1 MGSYK
6 GIYTDSANIPMFLS
20 DSPMSN
26 SDITTER
33 LTTIVRQRNIMD
45 TLHIRLF
52 TVDRVTLPP
61 GWWNIKEVQSP
72 FWRFYQNR
80 EEGAFLTLP
89 DDKPYPLEPNRVYFI
104 PAGVR
109 YSCHN
114 ERTVRHFYIHFDMI
128 GLPRLTMRSLFDAPV
143 MLPSEERFETTVA
156 NFAEEMQ
163 LSPTLDLSG
172 QCRAKALIYEGIARS
187 LLLVSAESRDRS
199 LRLAQEREPVVPALE
214 HIENTLSSPL
224 SIPVLAALCCLSPDH
239 FARRF
244 KICVGQTPGDYIQ
257 ERRVTEAA
265 RLLLLTNLSID
276 AIAANCGFANRNYL
290 TRVFTRYMDLSPAA
304 YRKGGQVR

>member
-1 MGSYK
+1 
-6 GIYTDSANIPMFLS
+6 MFLS
-20 DSPMSN
+20 DSPMSD
-26 SDITTER
+26 SDVASER
-33 LTTIVRQRNIMD
+33 ISSLLRQSDVMD

-52 TVDRVTLPP
+52 TVDQVTLPV
-61 GWWNIKEVQSP
+61 GWWNMQGVQSP

-89 DDKPYPLEPNRVYFI
+89 NGEHYPLTANRVYFI

-109 YSCHN
+109 YSCNN
-114 ERTVRHFYIHFDMI
+114 ERSVRHFFIHFDVI

-143 MLPSEERFETTVA
+143 ALPSDERFEVTVA
-156 NFAEEMQ
+156 SFGEEVRQ
-163 LSPTLDLSG
+163 LSALDLGG

-187 LLLVSAESRDRS
+187 LQLVSAESRDRS

-214 HIENTLSSPL
+214 YIENNLSTGL

-244 KICVGQTPGDYIQ
+244 KTCVGQTPGDYIQ

-276 AIAANCGFANRNYL
+276 AIASSCGFANRNYL
-290 TRVFTRYMDLSPAA
+290 TRVFTRYMDRSPAA
-304 YRKGGQVR
+304 YRKGGG

>member
-1 MGSYK
+1 
-6 GIYTDSANIPMFLS
+6 
-20 DSPMSN
+20 MSN
-26 SDITTER
+26 SDIPIER
-33 LTTIVRQRNIMD
+33 LASVARQRDVMD

-52 TVDRVTLPP
+52 TADRVTLHP
-61 GWWNIKEVQSP
+61 GWWNMQGVQSP

-80 EEGAFLTLP
+80 DDGAFLTLATGEH
-89 DDKPYPLEPNRVYFI
+89 YPLAANRVYFI

-109 YSCHN
+109 YSCN
-114 ERTVRHFYIHFDMI
+114 NDRTVRHFYIHFDVI

-143 MLPSEERFETTVA
+143 LLPADERFEATVTG
-156 NFAEEMQ
+156 FAEEMR
-163 LSPTLDLSG
+163 LSPALDLGG
-172 QCRAKALIYEGIARS
+172 QCRAKALVYEGIARS

-214 HIENTLSSPL
+214 HIENNLSSPL

-265 RLLLLTNLSID
+265 RLLLLTNRSID
-276 AIAANCGFANRNYL
+276 AIASICGFANRNYL

-304 YRKGGQVR
+304 YRKGGRVG